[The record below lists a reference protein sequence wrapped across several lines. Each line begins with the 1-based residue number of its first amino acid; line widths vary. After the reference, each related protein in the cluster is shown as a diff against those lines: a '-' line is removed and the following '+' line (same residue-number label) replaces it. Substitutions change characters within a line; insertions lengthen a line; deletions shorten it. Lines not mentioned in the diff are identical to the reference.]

1 MSPRINARV
10 VSPPQ
15 LVRGLAGPGL
25 QRACIIFTRSSL
37 LPESLEV
44 DQRPDFFVV
53 VFLITLI
60 EDSSHANG
68 SEAARLHQRGGGEGG
83 HSLRGRSGRFN
94 KKKLL

>member
-15 LVRGLAGPGL
+15 LVRGLVGPGL
-25 QRACIIFTRSSL
+25 QRTCIIFTRSSL

-68 SEAARLHQRGGGEGG
+68 SDAARLRQWGSGGVVFFE
-83 HSLRGRSGRFN
+83 R
-94 KKKLL
+94 KVWKV